1 MTAFTAEQL
10 AQIAA
15 IVGSLPPRTRKA
27 KGGKPGRTK
36 LSDEQKATNAKEN
49 ETLAEEM
56 FAKAGFKN
64 NKARETIRTYN
75 GWVEVGR
82 RVRAKESAHRTVN
95 KLGMK
100 GAPLF
105 HLDQTDEIVKSN

>member
-1 MTAFTAEQL
+1 MTAFSPEQL

-15 IVGSLPPRTRKA
+15 LMGTMPVRSRK
-27 KGGKPGRTK
+27 GKPGRSK

-49 ETLAEEM
+49 ETLAEEL

-64 NKARETIRTYN
+64 NKARETIRTYQ
-75 GWVEVGR
+75 GWVDVGR
-82 RVRAKESAHRTVN
+82 RVKASEKAHRTVN

-105 HLDQTDEIVKSN
+105 HLDQTAEIVKSN